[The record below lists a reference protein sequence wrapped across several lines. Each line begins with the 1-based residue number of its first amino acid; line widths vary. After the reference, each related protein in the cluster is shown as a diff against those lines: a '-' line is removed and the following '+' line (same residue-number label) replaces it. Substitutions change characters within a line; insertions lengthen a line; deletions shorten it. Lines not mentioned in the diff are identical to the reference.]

1 MEMDKGQ
8 GFRSQR
14 GSAVTSVAA
23 LVGLVGLLYVVYIN
37 LQVTG
42 EQATKGMETK
52 AVSQGVACMS
62 NRQAIGLSITTWSV
76 HSSWSRAHPRRSA
89 KGRNSHHFLSGWGT
103 IHSGGGKGELFD
115 SLQLRDRSRQF
126 LLQSG
131 FPIQS
136 VRARQRVFNASK
148 AQANAL
154 VPPIKKWVRL

>member
-1 MEMDKGQ
+1 MSEMEKSVMEMDKGQ

-62 NRQAIGLSITTWSV
+62 NRQAIRLSITTWSV
-76 HSSWSRAHPRRSA
+76 THPGVEPTLEDLQKDGIHITSCPDG
-89 KGRNSHHFLSGWGT
+89 GRFTLEGGKVSCS
-103 IHSGGGKGELFD
+103 IHS
-115 SLQLRDRSRQF
+115 
-126 LLQSG
+126 
-131 FPIQS
+131 
-136 VRARQRVFNASK
+136 N
-148 AQANAL
+148 
-154 VPPIKKWVRL
+154 

>member
-1 MEMDKGQ
+1 MEMDNGQ

-42 EQATKGMETK
+42 EQATKGMETQ

-76 HSSWSRAHPRRSA
+76 THPGVEPTLEDLQTSLKRLPQHTIMALPRQPGVALPRR
-89 KGRNSHHFLSGWGT
+89 
-103 IHSGGGKGELFD
+103 
-115 SLQLRDRSRQF
+115 RDC
-126 LLQSG
+126 
-131 FPIQS
+131 
-136 VRARQRVFNASK
+136 VH
-148 AQANAL
+148 
-154 VPPIKKWVRL
+154 